1 MKRSSYVRPLIA
13 GLTLAIASGA
23 ALAQAN
29 PGQGKGQ
36 GQGDGQ
42 RQQYSECERSG
53 KGHHGGK
60 GQHGKHGSRGMSLQ
74 LPDQVL
80 SQLSLN
86 ADQLARYEQ
95 AQKATET
102 MKQSMRAGKGR
113 EGQGQGQQAAK
124 SGGEFDPRAMFER
137 QNKRFDQMQAARKSI
152 QQEWL
157 GFWDSLNKEQQ
168 SVLREFVQSKGKQ
181 AGMSRHGRG

>member
-1 MKRSSYVRPLIA
+1 MKRSNYVRPLIA
-13 GLTLAIASGA
+13 GLTLAIASSA
-23 ALAQAN
+23 AFAQAN

-42 RQQYSECERSG
+42 RQQYSECDHS
-53 KGHHGGK
+53 GK
-60 GQHGKHGSRGMSLQ
+60 GQHEHGKGGKQGKHGNRAMSMQ

-80 SQLSLN
+80 SQLNLN
-86 ADQLARYEQ
+86 AVQQAKYAQ
-95 AQKATET
+95 AQKTTET
-102 MKQSMRAGKGR
+102 MKQSMRGGKERGKGSAR
-113 EGQGQGQQAAK
+113 
-124 SGGEFDPRAMFER
+124 SGAEFDPRAMFER
-137 QNKRFDQMQAARKSI
+137 QNERFEQMQAARKSV

-168 SVLREFVQSKGKQ
+168 SVLQEFVQSRGKQ